1 MKLNEVKASD
11 IQAFYIKQL
20 ERVSANSVIHYHAII
35 HRAMKY
41 AVKTDLIVA
50 NPVDKVDRPKK
61 NSFQGNFYSEEEL
74 QQLFEIAKGIKIELP
89 IILASFY
96 GLRRSEVLGLKWDAI
111 DFQRN
116 TITIQHTFSTCN
128 IEGSTIEVA
137 ADTTKTKSSRRTLP
151 LIPQF
156 RDLLLEKWE
165 KQEEYKRVC
174 GRCYNKKYIDYIC
187 VDEMGNIIKPNY
199 LTESFS
205 SLLKKNGLRHIR
217 FHDLRHT
224 CASLLLNNGIPMKQ
238 IQEWLGHSDFSTTA
252 NIYAHL
258 DCNSKLTSAQAML
271 TGMSGALVAIK

>member
-1 MKLNEVKASD
+1 MEFKELYHSILKEYPDILTVEDMSKALGISTKTGYKLLRNNKISSMRIGKSYRIA
-11 IQAFYIKQL
+11 
-20 ERVSANSVIHYHAII
+20 
-35 HRAMKY
+35 
-41 AVKTDLIVA
+41 
-50 NPVDKVDRPKK
+50 KVH
-61 NSFQGNFYSEEEL
+61 L
-74 QQLFEIAKGIKIELP
+74 QLFLNKIELP

-116 TITIQHTFSTCN
+116 TITIQHTYTSCD
-128 IEGSTIEVA
+128 IDGSIIEVA

-156 RDLLLEKWE
+156 RDILLEKLE
-165 KQEEYKRVC
+165 QQEEYKRVC

-199 LTESFS
+199 VTCSFS
-205 SLLKKNGLRHIR
+205 DLLKKYGLRHIR

-238 IQEWLGHSDFSTTA
+238 IQEWLGHSDFATTA

-258 DCNSKLTSAQAML
+258 ECNSKLTSAQAML
-271 TGMSGALVAIK
+271 SGMSGALVAIK